1 VKQIDFIAIIIFIC
15 QGSVESFWYIIGQ
28 YESKQIFCKQQYLI
42 NNKMGIVIDENWNV
56 LKDVTKKLGNY
67 QFT

>member
-1 VKQIDFIAIIIFIC
+1 MLIC
-15 QGSVESFWYIIGQ
+15 ESSVDSFWYIISQ
-28 YESKQIFCKQQYLI
+28 YERKQIFCKQQYLI

-67 QFT
+67 QFTWLRIIQINF